1 MHKGIWVGIVSVL
14 AVIAGTGG
22 ALYANQQSEHRDE
35 LKTKQAK
42 NSSMS
47 KKIDKANS
55 KSSKT
60 DKETSSSKQQEE
72 TSVSSSSSSSSSSSE
87 DTSNTQAPVHLT
99 DEQKQSINASFL
111 DWASQRAEIG
121 NMAVNDEYFNH
132 GAAGRGDWYANTP
145 DGEIQVQDL
154 NNPGQQA
161 FPIHAIGGCVFLIM
175 KNGTTGKQEDVVQ
188 STANGYSD
196 SGDMS
201 KPVTKYVLGD
211 NGKVYELQAM
221 GYEMSVT
228 SGFGEYQDDGT
239 RGTFK
244 PDSDFIVS
252 KDQAAQDELQK
263 LINAYR

>member
-1 MHKGIWVGIVSVL
+1 MQRGVWIGTIGVL
-14 AVIAGTGG
+14 AVVALGTGG
-22 ALYANQQSEHRDE
+22 TLYTKQQSEHRDE
-35 LKTKQAK
+35 LKAEQAK

-47 KKIDKANS
+47 KKIDETNL

-60 DKETSSSKQQEE
+60 DKETSISKQQEE
-72 TSVSSSSSSSSSSSE
+72 TSVSSSSSSSSSE
-87 DTSNTQAPVHLT
+87 DTSNTQTPVHLT
-99 DEQKQSINASFL
+99 DEQKQSINALFL
-111 DWASQRAEIG
+111 DWASHRAEIG
-121 NMAVNDEYFNH
+121 NMAVTDEYFNH

-161 FPIHAIGGCVFLIM
+161 FPIRAIGGCVFLTM

-196 SGDMS
+196 SADMS
-201 KPVTKYVLGD
+201 KPITKYVLGD

-263 LINAYR
+263 LISAYR